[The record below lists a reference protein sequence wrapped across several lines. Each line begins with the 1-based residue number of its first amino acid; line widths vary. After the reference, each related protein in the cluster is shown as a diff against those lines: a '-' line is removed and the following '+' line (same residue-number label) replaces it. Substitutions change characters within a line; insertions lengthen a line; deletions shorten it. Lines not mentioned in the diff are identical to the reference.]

1 MKQILIAVFSIVI
14 LATAFC
20 VAPASAQ
27 RGSDQMVA
35 LETSKGRI
43 VIRVFYSVMP
53 YTAGRFLELV
63 DNGFY
68 NGLTFHRIENW
79 VIQGGDPTGN
89 GTGVLTDDQ
98 GRPQYLHFENNPGL
112 NHNAAGAVAMA
123 RSKDPNSASC
133 QFYITKCPMPGLNG
147 QYAVF
152 GRVVSG
158 ANAVMNMQR
167 GDRIISASIL
177 QSDRPSDERGGGS
190 GESSGGMSDEDAV
203 PGYKPDPPAPVAR
216 ATPSVETPPQQPAKP
231 KLPARYSLPVNQ
243 KPVDAGQPPA
253 LRHSVIENAHSAD
266 SPTPAEQQQ
275 QQQQQPE
282 QPKQPEKPPDS
293 GF

>member
-1 MKQILIAVFSIVI
+1 MKRFIITSLSIIAAAIGI
-14 LATAFC
+14 C
-20 VAPASAQ
+20 VARASAQ
-27 RGSDQMVA
+27 SGGDQMVA

-43 VIRVFYSVMP
+43 VIRVFYSIMP
-53 YTAGRFLELV
+53 YTAGRFLDLV

-68 NGLTFHRIENW
+68 NGLTFHRVENW

-89 GTGVLTDDQ
+89 GTGVLTDAQ
-98 GRPQYLHFENNPGL
+98 GRPQYLHFESNPSL

-133 QFYITKCPMPGLNG
+133 QFYITKGPMPGLNG

-167 GDRIISASIL
+167 GDRIISATIL
-177 QSDRPSDERGGGS
+177 QPNRPSADNGDS
-190 GESSGGMSDEDAV
+190 AESTGGMSDENAV
-203 PGYKPDPPAPVAR
+203 PGYRPDPPAR
-216 ATPSVETPPQQPAKP
+216 APRNAMPSSGEAAAAPPKP
-231 KLPARYSLPVNQ
+231 KPLAKYSLPGSQ
-243 KPVDAGQPPA
+243 KPVDAAPL
-253 LRHSVIENAHSAD
+253 LRHSVIDGARGSEL
-266 SPTPAEQQQ
+266 PAPKQQQ
-275 QQQQQPE
+275 QPPPPE
-282 QPKQPEKPPDS
+282 QPKQAEKPPDS